1 MRIKQDD
8 VIKRLH
14 SFTKNI
20 IQRRRSQLI
29 QEIESNEK
37 NGKNGNTFFEFP
49 ILQFENQYLLSDL
62 NGKMALL
69 DILLQSTTADG
80 KSLSNEDIR
89 EEVDTFMFE
98 VQKKNIIFIFIKI
111 TFLMLRVMTPP
122 RLEFVSRFI

>member
-1 MRIKQDD
+1 MRVKQDD
-8 VIKRLH
+8 VIQRLH

-29 QEIESNEK
+29 QQMESNEATALS
-37 NGKNGNTFFEFP
+37 GK
-49 ILQFENQYLLSDL
+49 
-62 NGKMALL
+62 KALL

-98 VQKKNIIFIFIKI
+98 VSMRDRI
-111 TFLMLRVMTPP
+111 
-122 RLEFVSRFI
+122 E